1 MMWPAKKPET
11 VEKVVMLPTA
21 QIDANPCQPRKTFDS
36 DAIEQ
41 LAASIAANGLLQP
54 ILVRPGAHPGRY
66 ELIAGERRL
75 RACRAL
81 GMEAVPGIV
90 RPVERVDSAVLALV
104 ENLQRADLNYF
115 EEAEAIASLLSLS
128 GSSQQA
134 VARML
139 GRSQPAVANKLR
151 LLRLR
156 PALRRRILEA
166 GLTERHARAVLRLE
180 DSLQATAV
188 EEIVRRQ
195 LNVAQTEQ
203 YVEKL
208 CQAQAAPSPAPV
220 RPASR
225 RILRD
230 ARLLF
235 NSLSKAV
242 NTMKAN
248 GFAVETLQTEDEQY
262 VSYVVRIPRDKVYSS
277 CST

>member
-66 ELIAGERRL
+66 EL
-75 RACRAL
+75 
-81 GMEAVPGIV
+81 MEAVPGIV

-180 DSLQATAV
+180 DSLQAAAV
-188 EEIVRRQ
+188 EEIIRRQ

-248 GFAVETLQTEDEQY
+248 GFVVETLQTEDEQY

>member
-1 MMWPAKKPET
+1 MIWPSKKPET
-11 VEKVVMLPTA
+11 VERVVMLPA
-21 QIDANPCQPRKTFDS
+21 DKIVANPCQPRKTFDRA
-36 DAIEQ
+36 AIEQ

-54 ILVRPGAHPGRY
+54 ILVRPGSEAGEY

-81 GMEAVPGIV
+81 GMEAIPGIV

-104 ENLQRADLNYF
+104 ENLQRADLNFF
-115 EEAEAIASLLSLS
+115 EEAEAIASLLELS
-128 GSSQQA
+128 GCSQQKA
-134 VARML
+134 AQML

-151 LLRLR
+151 LLRLA
-156 PALRRRILEA
+156 PPLRQMILEA
-166 GLTERHARAVLRLE
+166 GLTERHARAILRVE
-180 DSLQATAV
+180 DRFQAKV
-188 EEIVRRQ
+188 IGEVMRRH
-195 LNVAQTEQ
+195 LNVAQTED

-208 CQAQAAPSPAPV
+208 CARQEAPRPAPKA
-220 RPASR
+220 ASPR
-225 RILRD
+225 LLRD

-248 GFAVETLQTEDEQY
+248 GFTVETLQTEDDQY
-262 VSYVVRIPRDKVYSS
+262 VSYVVRIPRSKVYS